1 MTVRRTP
8 SSLGSLFFSMAASVV
23 FLLGVLFM
31 WTSAEGA
38 ARASEASPVG
48 FGRQDQHAIQLP
60 NGMDPMDVV
69 RMVEKST
76 EGVTQDTSGLGS
88 AQKADELGSAFQ
100 IGGAPVYGPAQ
111 GDQHL
116 SLSAVG
122 FDGTNYLVVW
132 MDSRSGSNWD
142 IYGARVSKSGV
153 VLNPGGIAIST
164 ATGDQVLPTVGF
176 DGTNYLVVWTDSRSG
191 SYDIYGARVSVGG
204 VVLDPG
210 GIAISTA
217 ASYQGRPAVA
227 FDGTNYFVV
236 WEDYRSGSNWDIY
249 GARVSVA
256 GVVLNPGGI
265 AISTAT
271 GDQELPTVGFDGT
284 NYLVVWTDY
293 RSGSNWDIYGAR
305 VSVNGS
311 VLDGSGI
318 AISTATNHQWN
329 PAVGFDGT
337 NYLVVWDDARSG
349 SYDIYG
355 ARVSRSGTVLDLDGF
370 TGLTFASAVATSSN
384 GCVTLSWQ
392 MGVEIPAA
400 SFMILRSESLDGEFL
415 AVDVSIM
422 RDSQLS
428 FSGTDCSVVPG
439 KTYWYR
445 IVLVGPAGEESC
457 GPIQVH
463 VDAVPTAYRAYQS
476 YPNPFN
482 PLCTIR
488 YDIARAGRLSLEV
501 FNVDGSV
508 VRTLVDAW
516 REPGVYS
523 EVWDGKGD
531 DGTPLPSGV
540 YFYRLESGDF
550 VATRKMVLLH

>member
-1 MTVRRTP
+1 
-8 SSLGSLFFSMAASVV
+8 
-23 FLLGVLFM
+23 
-31 WTSAEGA
+31 
-38 ARASEASPVG
+38 
-48 FGRQDQHAIQLP
+48 
-60 NGMDPMDVV
+60 
-69 RMVEKST
+69 
-76 EGVTQDTSGLGS
+76 
-88 AQKADELGSAFQ
+88 
-100 IGGAPVYGPAQ
+100 
-111 GDQHL
+111 
-116 SLSAVG
+116 
-122 FDGTNYLVVW
+122 
-132 MDSRSGSNWD
+132 
-142 IYGARVSKSGV
+142 
-153 VLNPGGIAIST
+153 
-164 ATGDQVLPTVGF
+164 
-176 DGTNYLVVWTDSRSG
+176 
-191 SYDIYGARVSVGG
+191 
-204 VVLDPG
+204 
-210 GIAISTA
+210 
-217 ASYQGRPAVA
+217 
-227 FDGTNYFVV
+227 
-236 WEDYRSGSNWDIY
+236 
-249 GARVSVA
+249 
-256 GVVLNPGGI
+256 
-265 AISTAT
+265 
-271 GDQELPTVGFDGT
+271 
-284 NYLVVWTDY
+284 
-293 RSGSNWDIYGAR
+293 
-305 VSVNGS
+305 
-311 VLDGSGI
+311 
-318 AISTATNHQWN
+318 
-329 PAVGFDGT
+329 
-337 NYLVVWDDARSG
+337 
-349 SYDIYG
+349 
-355 ARVSRSGTVLDLDGF
+355 
-370 TGLTFASAVATSSN
+370 
-384 GCVTLSWQ
+384 